1 MAITFVYR
9 SPYENLTGRYVKR
22 LPDASILAWFQRVWN
37 SQAGHAEDDLSERLL
52 GQHMYGFDSL
62 FDAIKQHGL
71 AVPSDQRELE
81 QQLKTHLYAQGGI
94 ACTPEALQV
103 LTNDDELEL
112 RYYFIDDSFI
122 KENPSRCAFLVHEGS
137 LPKDGLSSVSEPCT
151 CLFVHA
157 PEQTIYSQVW
167 DRVVKP
173 GVRLDDL
180 AGTFDAY
187 KAMRNVN
194 AVGVRQELI
203 SLASSGA
210 SWRDALAVISAKDL
224 GRGSRLA
231 NESVLD
237 CSEHICQLHHHAAT
251 ISWGRFQR
259 RLFHQVIVFDDLW
272 AAAHPELAAAIDFYA
287 SDAGLI

>member
-52 GQHMYGFDSL
+52 GQHVYGFDSL
-62 FDAIKQHGL
+62 FDAIKQHSL

-94 ACTPEALQV
+94 ACTPEVLQV

-122 KENPSRCAFLVHEGS
+122 KGNPSRCAFLVHEGS

-180 AGTFDAY
+180 AGTIDAY

-210 SWRDALAVISAKDL
+210 SWRDAVAVISAKDL

-287 SDAGLI
+287 SDTGLI

>member
-9 SPYENLTGRYVKR
+9 SPYENPTGRYVKR
-22 LPDASILAWFQRVWN
+22 LPDDSILAWFQRVWS

-52 GQHMYGFDSL
+52 GQHVYGFDSL
-62 FDAIKQHGL
+62 FEAIKRYRL
-71 AVPSDQRELE
+71 PVPRDQRELE
-81 QQLKTHLYAQGGI
+81 QQLKTHLYAEGGI
-94 ACTPEALQV
+94 AFTPEVLQV

-122 KENPSRCAFLVHEGS
+122 KENPSRCAFLVHEGG
-137 LPKDGLSSVSEPCT
+137 LPKDGLRSGSEPCT
-151 CLFVHA
+151 RLFVHA

-173 GVRLDDL
+173 GVRLADL
-180 AGTFDAY
+180 LGTIDSY
-187 KAMRNVN
+187 EAMRNVN
-194 AVGVRQELI
+194 AVSVRQDLI

-210 SWRDALAVISAKDL
+210 SWRDSLAVISAKEL

-237 CSEHICQLHHHAAT
+237 YSEHICQLHHHAAT
-251 ISWGRFQR
+251 ISWGRLQR
-259 RLFHQVIVFDDLW
+259 RLFHQIIVFDDLW

-287 SDAGLI
+287 SDAELI